1 LDGAMLESKSLMMR
15 LCECWHVLRG
25 ACRKWV
31 VKISPVPSS
40 KAEKSIEE
48 DSVAQSERYQ
58 IPKRITLAIVD
69 NEQLTYPVIICV
81 FD

>member
-1 LDGAMLESKSLMMR
+1 
-15 LCECWHVLRG
+15 
-25 ACRKWV
+25 
-31 VKISPVPSS
+31 VPSS